1 MHRSKYLYFIIILIC
16 GLFLWEMIFTG
27 SEPGSNDTTARM
39 PIDEWKDTY
48 KETNGDVPH
57 WYPHLFSG
65 MPTHGS
71 YLYSYPGPIFELIK
85 NPLFNKGLRFFIY
98 FSLSGIGIFL
108 LLRMKSI
115 QKLPALFGGIIT
127 AVTPYMF
134 GLINAGHG
142 AKIIALAFVPWV
154 FLVVEYCIDR
164 RKWSGILYAAFI
176 FSLQLWSNHPQIV
189 YYTWMVVVFRLVW
202 VFIGDIRKPTLSG
215 LNKTKPL
222 VCTFAGLVIAF
233 FIVSDPYVLVYEFQE
248 HSTRGAKSVLEE
260 NGTKEQGVSD
270 WDYATAW
277 SMHPKESIT
286 FMYPYFYG
294 LQNFPS
300 RDLKSQAY
308 WGYMPFTQS
317 THYLGLLA
325 VLIAILGSCLR
336 KPDEFQ
342 VFLWVTSVSILLVGF
357 GEYIPILFSPLYY
370 WAPLF
375 AKFRVPSM
383 IYALLPYIIGM
394 LAAYGLHSILH
405 ILSESDG
412 GNTARL
418 KKYTFLVFGSFLGVT
433 LLFLLFGSNM
443 ASFMKSGDMTNFGPQ
458 IMNQLKTVRIDLF
471 QKGLLLAMFLTTAC
485 GISIIMAWNKKLP
498 SVMLSCIIIGLSLI
512 EFWIIDHEFLH
523 LKTPLNI
530 KRQFRPNDVT
540 RFLSKDSEMF
550 RIYPVDDFGTNWYG
564 YFGISSIGGYRPVK
578 LRTYQDLMDAGGL
591 NSISVLNMLN
601 VKYLLTKRDINLP
614 GFEVAFT
621 GNQKIYRNSNVLSK
635 AWFVG
640 NVISVDS
647 QKESL
652 IKTLEQGFD
661 PGKEA
666 IVVHYDDPEMTYSEG
681 GKAIKEVYSENEI
694 ILKTNN
700 SNGGLL
706 VMSEMYYALGW
717 MAEVDG
723 HPTKIYQTNHVL
735 RSVYVPAGEHIVRF
749 YYDDKR
755 YNMIRIISRVS
766 FFLLIISIIYIYRR
780 KIAGIFGPSTLKR
793 FSKSI

>member
-1 MHRSKYLYFIIILIC
+1 
-16 GLFLWEMIFTG
+16 MIFTG
-27 SEPGSNDTTARM
+27 SEPGSNDTTARL
-39 PIDEWKDTY
+39 PINEWKDTY
-48 KETNGDVPH
+48 KEINVDVPH

-65 MPTHGS
+65 MPSHGS
-71 YLYSYPGPIFELIK
+71 YISTYYGPVIGFFTSH
-85 NPLFNKGLRFFIY
+85 LFNRGARFSIF
-98 FSLSGIGIFL
+98 FSLSGLGIYFL
-108 LLRMKSI
+108 LRRKSVK
-115 QKLPALFGGIIT
+115 KLPALFGGLIS

-154 FLVVEYCIDR
+154 LLAVEYCIENR
-164 RKWSGILYAAFI
+164 TWKSILVLALAFGI
-176 FSLQLWSNHPQIV
+176 QLWSNHPQVV
-189 YYTWMVVVFRLVW
+189 YYTWIVVVFRLLW
-202 VFIGDIRKPTLSG
+202 VLIRDLWNSSKSKLNTAKPIAFSI
-215 LNKTKPL
+215 
-222 VCTFAGLVIAF
+222 AGLIIAIF
-233 FIVSDPYVLVYEFQE
+233 MVLDPYVSVYEFQE

-286 FMYPYFYG
+286 FIYPYFYG
-294 LQNFPS
+294 LQNFPT

-325 VLIAILGSCLR
+325 VLIAILGLILR

-342 VFLWVTSVSILLVGF
+342 VFLWVTGALILIAGF
-357 GEYIPILFSPLYY
+357 GKYIPILFSPLYH

-405 ILSESDG
+405 ILSEPDAGS
-412 GNTARL
+412 TARL
-418 KKYTFLVFGSFLGVT
+418 KKYTLLVFGSFLGVT
-433 LLFLLFGSNM
+433 LLFLLFGSSM

-471 QKGLLLAMFLTTAC
+471 QKGLLLAMFLTAAC

-498 SVMLSCIIIGLSLI
+498 SVMLSCIVIVLSLI
-512 EFWIIDHEFLH
+512 EFWIIDNEFLH
-523 LKTPLNI
+523 LKTPVNI
-530 KRQFRPNDVT
+530 KRQFRPKEVT
-540 RFLSKDSEMF
+540 GFLSKDNELF

-591 NSISVLNMLN
+591 NNIPVLNMLN
-601 VKYLLTKRDINLP
+601 VKYLLTKRDIKLP
-614 GFEVAFT
+614 GFELAFS
-621 GNQKIYRNSNVLSK
+621 GNQKIYRNLNVLPK

-640 NVISVDS
+640 NVTSVET

-652 IKTLEQGFD
+652 VKTLEQLFD

-666 IVVHYDDPEMTYSEG
+666 IVVNYDGPEMTFSEG
-681 GKAIKEVYSENEI
+681 GNAVEEEFSENEI
-694 ILKTNN
+694 ILKSNN
-700 SNGGLL
+700 SNEGLL
-706 VMSEMYYALGW
+706 VLSEMYYAPGW

-723 HPTKIYQTNHVL
+723 QPAKIYQTNHVL
-735 RSVYVPAGEHIVRF
+735 RSVYVPAGEHKVRF
-749 YYDDKR
+749 HYDDKR
-755 YNMIRIISRVS
+755 YNMIRIISRAS
-766 FFLLIISIIYIYRR
+766 FFLVITSIVYIYRR
-780 KIAGIFGPSTLKR
+780 KIVGKVGSLTSKR
-793 FSKSI
+793 FGKSI